1 MPIICCDVTDDNDDN
16 CDDIHNKIIC
26 INTSTCSTTD
36 PDIQIANEVNYTGY
50 CINNLVPMKWVD
62 NDNQSVLI
70 MKSFSERKRQ

>member
-36 PDIQIANEVNYTGY
+36 PDI
-50 CINNLVPMKWVD
+50 
-62 NDNQSVLI
+62 
-70 MKSFSERKRQ
+70 